1 MNAIY
6 VKKYL
11 ISMEKIIFKKIT
23 YDIVTFFIYAIFST
37 TIIIWVIQAVNF
49 LDIVSEDG
57 HSYGIYFTYTLLNL
71 PKIVSKILPFVFLI
85 SIFNIIT
92 KYEAQNELI
101 IYWLLGVNKITLI
114 NKILKIS
121 FYFIIIQIFL
131 TSYFVPLTLEKA
143 RSYFKTSGVDLF
155 TSIIKEKKFIDTVK
169 NLTIFIEEK
178 NHNQLKKIMLKEKIT
193 NNESQ
198 IIIAATG
205 EIVNYTNDKG
215 LVLYN
220 GKIIKMLKEN
230 QNIIT
235 FSEFKF
241 NLNKYKTN
249 TVTMTKIQ
257 ENNTKNL
264 LICLKKIFSDTDYL
278 SDDQS
283 CEYLQKQNMIEELF
297 KRIYSPIY
305 ILLLALISSLIIINS
320 KNNKKYS
327 LINILIFLSGTA
339 LIIIS
344 EISLG
349 YSAKNIVTAIF
360 YIMFPIMLFLLIY
373 TCIIYNLKN
382 NK

>member
-1 MNAIY
+1 
-6 VKKYL
+6 
-11 ISMEKIIFKKIT
+11 MEKIIFKKIT